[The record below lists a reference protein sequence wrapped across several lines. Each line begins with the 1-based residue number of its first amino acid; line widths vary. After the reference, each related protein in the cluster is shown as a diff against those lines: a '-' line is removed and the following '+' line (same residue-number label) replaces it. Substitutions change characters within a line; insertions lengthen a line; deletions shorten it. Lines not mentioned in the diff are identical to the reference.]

1 MKIKTPPLRRARI
14 EIIPM
19 IDTIFFLLV
28 FFMIASLSMVKMKAI
43 GLNVPRAASAVGSG
57 SGPHASSPQ
66 PVVLTV
72 TDTGAYSVNR
82 RSTDSDNLSAA
93 LASALKNDQQGIIVV
108 NIAKT
113 QSAQTLIDVLDKIN
127 AVKLAGHPQIKTLVA
142 TEQVDASGRPVAA
155 NQGN

>member
-43 GLNVPRAASAVGSG
+43 GLNVPRAATTGASG
-57 SGPHASSPQ
+57 GGRGAAPQ

-72 TDTGAYSVNR
+72 TDGGAYMVNR
-82 RSTDSDNLSAA
+82 QNTGSDGLVGALS
-93 LASALKNDQQGIIVV
+93 SALKNDNQGVIVV
-108 NIAKT
+108 NIAKA
-113 QSAQTLIDVLDKIN
+113 QSAQVLINVLDKIN
-127 AVKLAGHPQIKTLVA
+127 TVKLAGHPNIKTLVA
-142 TEQVDASGRPVAA
+142 TEQVDASGRPLAS
-155 NQGN
+155 NQGNQ